1 MAVVASP
8 PPAAQIEY
16 SIYTFDMP
24 KGKQKGQSK
33 WQKHATLDDM
43 IKAMAEAQNL
53 YESEKYQK
61 IEVKKKFFDQKK
73 NRIVD
78 MTLKV
83 YECAPKKDFST
94 MIAIGFALFCGAG
107 AFAASF
113 FLAG

>member
-1 MAVVASP
+1 MVTAAQP
-8 PPAAQIEY
+8 AAAQIEY

-24 KGKQKGQSK
+24 KAGQKGESK
-33 WQKHATLDDM
+33 WQKHTTLDDM
-43 IKAMAEAQNL
+43 IKAMVEAQAL

-73 NRIVD
+73 NRVVD

-83 YECAPKKDFST
+83 FERDVKKDHST
-94 MIAIGFALFCGAG
+94 MIAIIFAVICGVG

-113 FLAG
+113 LFTN